1 MAVLAVA
8 CAILAGVA
16 LALGIKLISTRRAA
30 RDILRELSEKL
41 SEDTNTLISLSAS
54 DRDMRRLAAGLNRE
68 LRALRTQRLRY
79 RQGDRELKDAVTNVS
94 HDLRTPLT
102 AICGYL
108 ALLEREDMSGD
119 ARRYLAT
126 IAERTEAMKAL
137 TEELFRYSV
146 IASTDIDSTMEPVDM
161 NAALEEAAAGFYAA
175 LTARGIEPAI
185 RMPEQHVVRTL
196 DRAGLSRIF
205 ANLFSNAIKY
215 SAGDL
220 AVELTV
226 DGTVSFSNAAPD
238 LDPVQVG
245 RLFDRFFS
253 LEAARDSTGLGLA
266 IARTLAERM
275 DGTVSAAYENGD
287 LTVTVSFPA
296 TPTGVPGSAG
306 DRGLCPRIGPGGAGP
321 L

>member
-1 MAVLAVA
+1 MIVLAVA
-8 CAILAGVA
+8 CAILAVTV
-16 LALGIKLISTRRAA
+16 LALGLKVISIRRAA
-30 RDILRELSEKL
+30 RDILRELSDKL
-41 SEDTNTLISLSAS
+41 SEDTNTLISLSSS
-54 DRDMRRLAAGLNRE
+54 DREMRRLAAALNQE
-68 LRALRTQRLRY
+68 LRVLREQRLRY
-79 RQGDRELKDAVTNVS
+79 RQGDQELKDAVTNVS

-108 ALLEREDMSGD
+108 ELLEREDMSES

-126 IAERTEAMKAL
+126 IGERTEAMKAL

-146 IASTDIDSTMEPVDM
+146 ILSTDRDMVPEPVDM

-175 LTARGIEPAI
+175 LTARGIEPVIDLPEKHVI
-185 RMPEQHVVRTL
+185 RSL
-196 DRAGLSRIF
+196 NRAGLSRILS
-205 ANLFSNAIKY
+205 NLFSNAIKY

-220 AVELTV
+220 RISLTE

-253 LEAARDSTGLGLA
+253 LEAARGSTGLGLA

-275 DGTVSAAYENGD
+275 GGSVAAAYENGR

-296 TPTGVPGSAG
+296 
-306 DRGLCPRIGPGGAGP
+306 DE
-321 L
+321 

>member
-8 CAILAGVA
+8 CVILAGVA
-16 LALGIKLISTRRAA
+16 LALGGKILSMRRAA
-30 RDILRELSEKL
+30 RELLRELSEKL
-41 SEDTNTLISLSAS
+41 SEDTNTLISLSTS
-54 DRDMRRLAAGLNRE
+54 DREMRRLAAGLNRE

-108 ALLEREDMSGD
+108 ALLEREDMSD
-119 ARRYLAT
+119 NARRYLAT

-146 IASTDIDSTMEPVDM
+146 ILSTDGDGTLEPVDM

-175 LTARGIEPAI
+175 LTERGIEPVI
-185 RMPEQHVVRTL
+185 DLPEEHVIRTL

-220 AVELTV
+220 HIALTV
-226 DGTVSFSNAAPD
+226 DGTVSFSNAAPG

-253 LEAARDSTGLGLA
+253 LEAARESTGLGLA

-275 DGTVSAAYENGD
+275 GGSVAAAYEDGR
-287 LTVTVSFPA
+287 LTVTITFP
-296 TPTGVPGSAG
+296 GERVN
-306 DRGLCPRIGPGGAGP
+306 
-321 L
+321 

>member
-1 MAVLAVA
+1 MTALAVI
-8 CAILAGVA
+8 CVILAVTA
-16 LALGIKLISTRRAA
+16 LALGLKVISMRRAA

-41 SEDTNTLISLSAS
+41 SEDTNTLISLSTP
-54 DRDMRRLAAGLNRE
+54 DREMRRLAAALNRE
-68 LRALRTQRLRY
+68 LRILRTQRLRY
-79 RQGDRELKDAVTNVS
+79 RQGDQELKDAVTNVS

-108 ALLEREDMSGD
+108 ELLEREDMSAN

-126 IAERTEAMKAL
+126 IGERTEAMKQL

-146 IASTDIDSTMEPVDM
+146 ILSTDRDMAPEPVDM

-175 LTARGIEPAI
+175 LTARGIEPVIDLPEKHVI
-185 RMPEQHVVRTL
+185 RSL
-196 DRAGLSRIF
+196 NRAAVNRV
-205 ANLFSNAIKY
+205 FSNLLSNALKY

-220 AVELTV
+220 EITLGP

-253 LEAARDSTGLGLA
+253 LEAARNSTGLGLA

-275 DGTVSAAYENGD
+275 GGSIAAVCENGR
-287 LTVTVSFPA
+287 LTVTVSFP
-296 TPTGVPGSAG
+296 G
-306 DRGLCPRIGPGGAGP
+306 
-321 L
+321 